1 MGAKLDIKVEIA
13 GRKYS
18 MKGIDS
24 DREEVIRRAAKAI
37 DSRVSSYQSRKLVDD
52 PVDYLAMAALQVSI
66 ENETQKMSDEMPEV
80 KHRLEGLESM
90 LESYLKERE

>member
-1 MGAKLDIKVEIA
+1 MGRKLDINVEIA

-37 DSRVSSYQSRKLVDD
+37 DSRVTLYQSRKLVDD
-52 PVDYLAMAALQVSI
+52 PIDYLAMAALQVSI
-66 ENETQKMSDEMPEV
+66 ENEQQKLDNELP
-80 KHRLEGLESM
+80 HIQDRLEELEDQLSA
-90 LESYLKERE
+90 YLK